1 MANVYKKLSV
11 SELLNYIDRRP
22 GMYLGSNEKRLDY
35 LCHFLDGWFI
45 NNECELNVRYHEGIT
60 KWIYNWILKNKKKTE
75 DDMKFLLP
83 RYKMIYNITNSEQE
97 AWDLFYK
104 ISDNFLDF
112 LENEEN

>member
-1 MANVYKKLSV
+1 
-11 SELLNYIDRRP
+11 
-22 GMYLGSNEKRLDY
+22 
-35 LCHFLDGWFI
+35 
-45 NNECELNVRYHEGIT
+45 
-60 KWIYNWILKNKKKTE
+60 
-75 DDMKFLLP
+75 MKFLLP

>member
-1 MANVYKKLSV
+1 
-11 SELLNYIDRRP
+11 
-22 GMYLGSNEKRLDY
+22 MYLGSNEKRLDY

-60 KWIYNWILKNKKKTE
+60 QWIYNWILKNKKKAE

-97 AWDLFYK
+97 VWDLFYK